1 MACPSVQ
8 HLNAIGPTTAEAVCL
23 VDDQGR
29 VMAADPALGDWPR
42 ILDLSPIAE
51 ALERLFA
58 GANDVA
64 VDIEQGLAGRGDPR
78 VTVRMRRLE
87 GNAGPLALVTFHTDT
102 AVVVRDALTGL
113 PDRRA
118 IADRIVNWR
127 GTGGGSAPRFA
138 VLFLDLDGF
147 KRINDEHGHAAGDR
161 VLEELA
167 RRLVGCVRDD
177 DMVARYGGDEFVLL
191 LKDVATV
198 EDAESV
204 IERLQKCVRQ
214 SIEVGELQLQI
225 RATIGIA
232 IPESTSQPVD
242 ELIAAA
248 DHDMYARKRRLPK

>member
-1 MACPSVQ
+1 MAMPSVQ
-8 HLNAIGPTTAEAVCL
+8 DLNVDGPTTAEAVCL
-23 VDDQGR
+23 IDNRGR
-29 VMAADPALGDWPR
+29 VIAADAAVGDWRR
-42 ILDLSPIAE
+42 ILDLGPVAE

-58 GANDVA
+58 GANEIA
-64 VDIEQGLAGRGDPR
+64 VDVEQGLSGPGDPR
-78 VTVRMRRLE
+78 VNVRMRRLE
-87 GNAGPLALVTFHTDT
+87 GSAGPLALVTFRAD
-102 AVVVRDALTGL
+102 AAIVVRDALTGL

-118 IADRIVNWR
+118 IVHRIANWR
-127 GTGGGSAPRFA
+127 GTGGGSTPRFA

-147 KRINDEHGHAAGDR
+147 KRINDGHGHAVGDR

-167 RRLVGCVRDD
+167 RRLAQCVRDD

-191 LKDVATV
+191 LYDVSTV
-198 EDAESV
+198 EDAELV

-225 RATIGIA
+225 RATIGVA

-248 DHDMYARKRRLPK
+248 DQDMYARKRRQPK